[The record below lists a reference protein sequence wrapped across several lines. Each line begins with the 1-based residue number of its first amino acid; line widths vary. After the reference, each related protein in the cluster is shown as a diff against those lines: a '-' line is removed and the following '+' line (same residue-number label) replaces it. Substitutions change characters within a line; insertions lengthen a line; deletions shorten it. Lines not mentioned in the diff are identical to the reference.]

1 MCWLTRMPSPR
12 SADRTDK
19 TKGQIFTLLC
29 GHALTFTIAS
39 FAGWLYEV
47 VLNLLVYGI
56 YADRGI
62 LHLPLCPIYGFGSL
76 ALLLLFHRRN
86 AWYHVFLASTVLV
99 TVLELVCSYLLEA
112 WLGFQLWNYAD
123 WPLQFEGRISLL
135 SSVIF
140 GVMSLLLVKALHP
153 LVMRLTERAPALLI
167 RILGLSCAGTIA
179 VDFVLT
185 VIERS
190 E

>member
-1 MCWLTRMPSPR
+1 MLLFYIFNFISLVCAVNLGIQFGSSPLNAGLLTV
-12 SADRTDK
+12 
-19 TKGQIFTLLC
+19 G
-29 GHALTFTIAS
+29 
-39 FAGWLYEV
+39 LYF
-47 VLNLLVYGI
+47 
-56 YADRGI
+56 GI
-62 LHLPLCPIYGFGSL
+62 LL
-76 ALLLLFHRRN
+76 ALLLLFRRRN